1 MDIMMLRVYIEKYIN
16 EHTTPGDDVET
27 YIQLLETI
35 VGNAVDVTNDIIHRE
50 TKYQDMNLSF
60 EIY

>member
-1 MDIMMLRVYIEKYIN
+1 MDIMMLRDYIEDFII
-16 EHTTPGDDVET
+16 EHTTPRDDVET
-27 YIQLLETI
+27 YIQVLEVI

-50 TKYQDMNLSF
+50 TKYQDMNLSY

>member
-1 MDIMMLRVYIEKYIN
+1 MDIIKLRIYIEEYIN
-16 EHTTPGDDVET
+16 DHTKPGDDVET

-35 VGNAVDVTNDIIHRE
+35 VSNTVDVANDIIHRE
-50 TKYQDMNLSF
+50 TKYQDMNLSW

>member
-1 MDIMMLRVYIEKYIN
+1 MDIMMLRAYIEKYIN

-50 TKYQDMNLSF
+50 TKYQDMNLSY